1 MIIRAARFHR
11 SPERWLAILPCLVFV
26 FAGATPANAVENIR
40 RVSWDRTDKIAWSP
54 ETSTATLNFDGT
66 LTPLEVAYAV
76 TSFSVAV
83 QYPVGSP
90 MTLARYSCGPLPG
103 GLQAGTSA
111 RISVDV
117 SMSCDPFTGKI
128 EIRPGDATMSYLH
141 PSRGMLSNNLRTDVV
156 RSNTFARGT
165 FGLAVADMNGE
176 YSPMSLPSNTFA
188 CLTAPEHG
196 SIGVYFDPEGT
207 ICSGTIPAGTTGK
220 VYIVAKTMGGTAG
233 GIAGAEFR
241 FTGVPEAWEVFAV
254 PNENIVALGNPFND
268 GVVAGFVCLPP
279 VAGSVVL
286 YTVAVVAHADVS
298 DVRFEIGPRVP
309 PLSHPCP
316 LLLACDDPVFTKF
329 CVEGLACFVNATSP
343 TPCATLPVEQTTWS
357 VVKKLYR

>member
-1 MIIRAARFHR
+1 MIIRAVRFHR
-11 SPERWLAILPCLVFV
+11 SPERWLAILPCLVLV
-26 FAGATPANAVENIR
+26 FAGATPASAVENIR
-40 RVSWDRTDKIAWSP
+40 RVGWDQTDKIAWSP
-54 ETSTATLNFDGT
+54 ETSTATLTFDGT

-83 QYPVGSP
+83 QIPVGSP
-90 MTLARYSCGPLPG
+90 MTLASYSCGPLPG

-117 SMSCDPFTGKI
+117 YMSCDPFTGKI
-128 EIRPGDATMSYLH
+128 DIRPENATMSYVH
-141 PSRGMLSNNLRTDVV
+141 PTRGMLSSTLRADVV
-156 RSNTFARGT
+156 RANAFVRGS
-165 FGLAVADMNGE
+165 FGLAVADMNGT
-176 YSPMSLPSNTFA
+176 YSPMSLPSNTFS

-220 VYIVAKTMGGTAG
+220 VYIVAKPEGGTVD

-254 PNENIVALGNPFND
+254 PNENIVALGNPFHD
-268 GVVAGFVCLPP
+268 GVVAGFTCLPP
-279 VAGSVVL
+279 VSGAVVL
-286 YTVAVVAHADVS
+286 YTVAVVAHEDVN
-298 DVRFEIGPRVP
+298 DVRFEIGQRIP

-329 CVEGLACFVNATSP
+329 CVEGLSCFVNATSP
-343 TPCATLPVEQTTWS
+343 TPCATLAVETTTWS
-357 VVKKLYR
+357 VVKDLYR